1 MFKVGSV
8 FIPVTDLKKSKKW
21 YQDLLGV
28 KLIDE
33 WDGGAGFYFPAC
45 PTQMGL
51 VQVEKPQPSE
61 FSIDKNKKNSYYNF
75 LVADID
81 EAYSHFNR
89 NGVRTSE
96 IDEWDGMK
104 FFDFID
110 PDGNPFSVV
119 NEVEGSPFHREEVK
133 RMQENK

>member
-8 FIPVTDLKKSKKW
+8 FIPVTDLKKSQKW

-33 WDGGAGFYFPAC
+33 WDGGAGFYFPDC
-45 PTQMGL
+45 PTQLGL

-61 FSIDKNKKNSYYNF
+61 FSITKNKKNSYYNF
-75 LVADID
+75 LVEDID
-81 EAYSHFNR
+81 EAYSYFNR
-89 NGVRTSE
+89 NGVKASE

-133 RMQENK
+133 KMQEDD